1 MKIQKFVPILLA
13 SALLA
18 SCKTGTPDV
27 SSSSPSN
34 EQSASSAL
42 SSEESTAPVTSEE
55 TSVSSEE
62 TPVSS
67 ETSSSSEVT
76 TPSSSEEP
84 VTPPASSSSEEPTP
98 AVISS
103 WEQIT
108 EGARTQVNSFFTKFH
123 RDGKESTHKPDD
135 FLPALP
141 VAPSVAWTYDK
152 SYGAEFGNSFG
163 VAALTGDDT
172 NENKAL
178 VAQYNKLLLAK
189 GWTKATDSDFDDFD
203 IVGLALYGTNVYCMD
218 DSDSNKRLVAEII
231 PCADAEGDG
240 LMTYAP
246 MDPEGNEIT
255 SGIFIVVQT
264 A

>member
-18 SCKTGTPDV
+18 SCKTPTPVV
-27 SSSSPSN
+27 SSSVPSN
-34 EQSASSAL
+34 EQPASSVL
-42 SSEESTAPVTSEE
+42 PSEESTTPASSEEASASSEE
-55 TSVSSEE
+55 TSVSSEA
-62 TPVSS
+62 
-67 ETSSSSEVT
+67 SSSSEAT
-76 TPSSSEEP
+76 TPSSSSEEP
-84 VTPPASSSSEEPTP
+84 VTPPASSSSEEPAP

-108 EGARTQVNSFFTKFH
+108 ESVRTQVNLFFTKFH

-135 FLPALP
+135 FLPVLP
-141 VAPSVAWTYDK
+141 VAPSVSWTYDE
-152 SYGAEFGNSFG
+152 SYGAEYGNSFG
-163 VAALTGDDT
+163 VAALTGDDA

-178 VAQYNKLLLAK
+178 IAQYNKLLLAK
-189 GWTKATDSDFDDFD
+189 GWTKATDSDFDV
-203 IVGLALYGTNVYCMD
+203 IGLALYGTNVYCMD
-218 DSDSNKRLVAEII
+218 DTDSDKRLVAEII
-231 PCADAEGDG
+231 PCADAKGDG

>member
-1 MKIQKFVPILLA
+1 MHYLLLA
-13 SALLA
+13 
-18 SCKTGTPDV
+18 KTPTPAV
-27 SSSSPSN
+27 SSSVPSN
-34 EQSASSAL
+34 EQHASSV
-42 SSEESTAPVTSEE
+42 STSKESTTPTTSEE
-55 TSVSSEE
+55 KPASSEI
-62 TPVSS
+62 
-67 ETSSSSEVT
+67 SSSEVT
-76 TPSSSEEP
+76 TPSSSSEEP
-84 VTPPASSSSEEPTP
+84 VTPPAPSSSEEPAP

-108 EGARTQVNSFFTKFH
+108 ESARTQVNLFFTKFH

-135 FLPALP
+135 FLPVLP
-141 VAPSVAWTYDK
+141 VAPSVAWTYDE
-152 SYGAEFGNSFG
+152 SYGAQYGNSFG
-163 VAALTGDDT
+163 VAALTGDDA

-178 VAQYNKLLLAK
+178 IAQYNKLLLAK
-189 GWTKATDSDFDDFD
+189 GWAKATDSDFDDFD
-203 IVGLALYGTNVYCMD
+203 VIGLALYGTNVYCID
-218 DSDSNKRLVAEII
+218 DTDSDKRLVAEII

>member
-1 MKIQKFVPILLA
+1 MKIQKIVPILLA

-18 SCKTGTPDV
+18 SCKLAIPDV
-27 SSSSPSN
+27 SSSVPSN
-34 EQSASSAL
+34 EQPASSVL
-42 SSEESTAPVTSEE
+42 PSEESTAPVTSEE
-55 TSVSSEE
+55 T
-62 TPVSS
+62 PVSS
-67 ETSSSSEVT
+67 EAS
-76 TPSSSEEP
+76 SSSEEP
-84 VTPPASSSSEEPTP
+84 VTPPASSSEEPTP

-108 EGARTQVNSFFTKFH
+108 EGARKQVNYFFAKFH

-141 VAPSVAWTYDK
+141 VAPSIAWTYDK
-152 SYGAEFGNSFG
+152 SYGAEYGNSFG
-163 VAALTGDDT
+163 VAALTGDDA

-178 VAQYNKLLLAK
+178 IAQYNKLLLAK
-189 GWTKATDSDFDDFD
+189 GWTKATDSDFDVFD
-203 IVGLALYGTNVYCMD
+203 IIGLALYGTNVYCTD
-218 DSDSNKRLVAEII
+218 DSDSKKRLVAEII

>member
-1 MKIQKFVPILLA
+1 MKIQKIVPILLA

-18 SCKTGTPDV
+18 SCKLAIPDV
-27 SSSSPSN
+27 SSSASSN
-34 EQSASSAL
+34 EKPASSVL
-42 SSEESTAPVTSEE
+42 PSEESTAPVTSEE
-55 TSVSSEE
+55 KPVSSEE
-62 TPVSS
+62 TPASS

-76 TPSSSEEP
+76 TPSSSSEEP
-84 VTPPASSSSEEPTP
+84 VTPPASSSEEATPT
-98 AVISS
+98 VISS

-108 EGARTQVNSFFTKFH
+108 EGARTQVNSFFAKFH

-163 VAALTGDDT
+163 VAALTGDDA

-203 IVGLALYGTNVYCMD
+203 IIGLALYGTNVYCMD
-218 DSDSNKRLVAEII
+218 DSDSKKRLVAEII

>member
-1 MKIQKFVPILLA
+1 MKIQKIVPILLA

-18 SCKTGTPDV
+18 SCKTPTPVV
-27 SSSSPSN
+27 SSSAPSN
-34 EQSASSAL
+34 EQPASSVL
-42 SSEESTAPVTSEE
+42 PSEESTTPA
-55 TSVSSEE
+55 SSEE

-67 ETSSSSEVT
+67 ETSSSEAT
-76 TPSSSEEP
+76 TPSSSSEEP
-84 VTPPASSSSEEPTP
+84 VTPPAPSSSEEPAP

-108 EGARTQVNSFFTKFH
+108 ESARTQVNLFFTKFH

-135 FLPALP
+135 FLPVLP
-141 VAPSVAWTYDK
+141 VAPSVAWTYDE
-152 SYGAEFGNSFG
+152 SYGAKYGNSFG
-163 VAALTGDDT
+163 VAALTGDDA

-178 VAQYNKLLLAK
+178 IAQYNKLLLAK
-189 GWTKATDSDFDDFD
+189 GWAKATDSDFDV
-203 IVGLALYGTNVYCMD
+203 IGLALYGTNVYCMD
-218 DSDSNKRLVAEII
+218 DTDSDKRLVAEII

>member
-18 SCKTGTPDV
+18 SCKTPTPVV
-27 SSSSPSN
+27 SSSAPSN
-34 EQSASSAL
+34 EQPASSVL
-42 SSEESTAPVTSEE
+42 PSEESTTPA
-55 TSVSSEE
+55 SSEE

-67 ETSSSSEVT
+67 ETSSSEAT
-76 TPSSSEEP
+76 TPSSSSEEP
-84 VTPPASSSSEEPTP
+84 VTPPAPSSSEEPAP

-108 EGARTQVNSFFTKFH
+108 ESARTQVNLFFTKFH

-135 FLPALP
+135 FLPVLP
-141 VAPSVAWTYDK
+141 VAPSVAWTYDE
-152 SYGAEFGNSFG
+152 SYGAKYGNSFG
-163 VAALTGDDT
+163 VAALTGDDACQ
-172 NENKAL
+172 ENKAL
-178 VAQYNKLLLAK
+178 IAQYNKLLLAK
-189 GWTKATDSDFDDFD
+189 GWAKATDSDFDDFD
-203 IVGLALYGTNVYCMD
+203 VIGLALYGTNVYCMD
-218 DSDSNKRLVAEII
+218 DTDSDKRLVAEII